1 MKKNIIFIFL
11 LIGLFGTSKVSSQTN
26 VGRINK
32 NSLYDY
38 YLNNSNSNTNIDSN
52 YNGSININYG
62 ENDIWSGGIR
72 VEINKFVYDFALGST
87 FNGYN
92 NDINR
97 PNNFSVIRTFIG
109 KLGVGKKVTK
119 DFIVGID
126 YQYTEYKQKNNSNS
140 SGQILDTKHNF
151 GMFFNYSLSNEIG
164 LNFTTNTLIGN
175 SVGISF
181 NISLFE

>member
-72 VEINKFVYDFALGST
+72 VEINKFVYDL
-87 FNGYN
+87 
-92 NDINR
+92 
-97 PNNFSVIRTFIG
+97 
-109 KLGVGKKVTK
+109 
-119 DFIVGID
+119 
-126 YQYTEYKQKNNSNS
+126 
-140 SGQILDTKHNF
+140 
-151 GMFFNYSLSNEIG
+151 
-164 LNFTTNTLIGN
+164 LI
-175 SVGISF
+175 
-181 NISLFE
+181 